1 MDNQLIA
8 KLQLDL
14 LKESLEKA
22 GEIILN
28 YFGESLQIENKTS
41 VSDVRTK
48 ADIEVEKYIIACL
61 VNIFPYFNISGEGT
75 GFIDNKSEY
84 TLHIDPIEGTSNF
97 VLGIPVFVINVGLMH
112 KQDIIA
118 GFIYNPITKDY
129 YGALKGQGAYLND
142 KQIFVN
148 GINSI
153 EKSVIDYN
161 FSYST
166 PNQLRNWI
174 TENLRDKKIK
184 RALDLWC
191 GGYSFCLLASGK
203 IEAVLVE
210 GDELYDF
217 IAGKLIA
224 KEAGALITDFNGE
237 AETNMSNSRF
247 IASNGQIV
255 HLELVSILTG
265 K

>member
-61 VNIFPYFNISGEGT
+61 VNIFPYFNISG
-75 GFIDNKSEY
+75 
-84 TLHIDPIEGTSNF
+84 EGTSNF